1 MRRWSRWAD
10 ALERF
15 FFAPRPIH
23 ALVGA
28 RIAFGA
34 TLFVAYA
41 LRAPAV
47 LDLWGV
53 RGVGGADLYARV
65 PDTPPL
71 HPGILPVFDVLRHVP
86 SDGLV
91 VALYVL
97 LLVASAAFTVG
108 AFTRLAGPLALG
120 LHFLLWARNP
130 VAYVGWATY
139 LNAPLLY
146 VVLAP
151 VGRRVSVDAWLR
163 RRRGL
168 PAASWYASGWPLR
181 LLQIHVTTMYAL
193 TGWSR
198 LDKPSWLAGETVLI
212 AMTSANFSRVAV
224 DWSSVAPLLALGTWG
239 ALALE
244 ALAPLLLW
252 LRATR
257 RLWAWGLIAMHA
269 ALVPPIQVE
278 IWAWSAV
285 MTGGL
290 LTFLYDDSEAPTT
303 KG

>member
-1 MRRWSRWAD
+1 LRRWDGWMDS
-10 ALERF
+10 LERWF
-15 FFAPRPIH
+15 LAPRPIQ
-23 ALVGA
+23 ALIGA
-28 RIAFGA
+28 RITFGA
-34 TLFVAYA
+34 TLFIAYA

-53 RGVGGADLYARV
+53 RGVGGPDLYARV
-65 PDTPPL
+65 PDAPVL
-71 HPGILPVFDVLRHVP
+71 HPGILPAFDLLRHLP
-86 SDGLV
+86 SDALV
-91 VALYVL
+91 LALYAL

-108 AFTRLAGPLALG
+108 AFTRVAGALALG
-120 LHFLLWARNP
+120 IHFLLWVRNP

-151 VGRRVSVDAWLR
+151 VGRHVSVDAWLR

-168 PAASWYASGWPLR
+168 PEVSWYAPGWTLR

-212 AMTSANFSRVAV
+212 AMTSANFSRIAI
-224 DWSSVAPLLALGTWG
+224 DWSSFAPLLALGTWG
-239 ALALE
+239 ALVLE
-244 ALAPLLLW
+244 ALAPPLLW

-257 RLWAWGLIAMHA
+257 RFWAWGLIAMHA

-290 LTFLYDDSEAPTT
+290 LAFLFDDSEAPTT